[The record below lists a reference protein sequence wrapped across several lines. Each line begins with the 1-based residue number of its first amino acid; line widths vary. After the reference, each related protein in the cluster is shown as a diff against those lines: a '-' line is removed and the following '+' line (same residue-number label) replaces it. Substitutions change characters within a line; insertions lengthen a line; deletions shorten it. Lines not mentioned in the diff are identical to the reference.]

1 MSSEVMKNNC
11 LGVRKCVQECIS
23 SFQVMKVPLLPLSS
37 FFLSSPRDKSHL
49 QWRPIL
55 NVIIPETRTL
65 LWKGFVCGCVCVRV
79 CVVLTFLRCA
89 AGKPLEP
96 ACWVSSTWLQS
107 LVTSPESRGRL
118 WLWKIHAH
126 AQVELSQVARQ
137 NIKQVFCA
145 ADTDHKWCV
154 KIRSGRRA
162 ANIEETV
169 LQQPLPNLSLNWKI
183 FYGLFITFKYALI
196 QFSLSFYLV
205 F

>member
-49 QWRPIL
+49 QWRLIL

-65 LWKGFVCGCVCVRV
+65 LWKGFVCGCVCARV

-154 KIRSGRRA
+154 KIRSGA

-183 FYGLFITFKYALI
+183 FYGLFITFKCALI